1 VNWQTRPSAVVGCPA
16 SLSPVNAESP
26 THVLPGFEE
35 DLDDDHA
42 DDPAPAGRRSRWRGR
57 SGLVVNGV
65 ILLAVLVVAAV
76 TVWTV
81 RGSDDGG
88 GDTATQTATVD
99 TGDVTATVSANGNIA
114 SGRTVNVDFEGSG
127 GFVEEVFVKAGQKVR
142 KGEVIARVDQTSA
155 RQSLRLAQVQLASA
169 EASYDTTVQ
178 GQTSE
183 ERARDAQ
190 TVRQAELSVRTAREN
205 LAAAQQSLS
214 LTRQQQNAGL
224 RRARASLQRSQE
236 ALEQAQSAHQSN
248 PTTET
253 QQAVTEARAAVSAA
267 RSTLVQTRDTRASSL
282 LQARQ
287 QVASQRQQL
296 TSAQASL
303 ASTKAGVAVN
313 RQAPR
318 SGTVA
323 AAEAQIENAQVG
335 VDQAMTTLEQTTL
348 RAPVSGTVAAVNG
361 SVGQPSTS
369 SSTSSTS
376 STESTSSTTSSTGFV
391 TLTNVKVL
399 QVTAD
404 VAEADIADVSVGQP
418 ATVTL
423 SASGETLEG
432 SVTAVDAVETVTNNV
447 VEYGVTVT
455 LDGAKGVKLG
465 QSTQV
470 VVTTGS
476 SQSVLRVSSSAL
488 TTIGDRTTATVQHDD
503 GTTST
508 VSVVTGLEGDGFT
521 EVLDGLAEGD
531 VVVLPEQAD
540 PSGGF
545 TFPGGGGLGGLG

>member
-1 VNWQTRPSAVVGCPA
+1 VSAD
-16 SLSPVNAESP
+16 NP
-26 THVLPGFEE
+26 THVLPGYAE
-35 DLDDDHA
+35 DLDGDTA
-42 DDPAPAGRRSRWRGR
+42 DDPGPSPRRSLWRGR

-65 ILLAVLVVAAV
+65 ILLALLVVAAL

-81 RGSDDGG
+81 RGSVDDG
-88 GDTATQTATVD
+88 AASESQTSTVD

-127 GFVEEVFVKAGQKVR
+127 GVVEEIYVKAGQKVR
-142 KGEVIARVDQTSA
+142 RGQVLARVDQTSA
-155 RQSLRLAQVQLASA
+155 QQSLQLARAQLKSA
-169 EASYDTTVQ
+169 EASYATTVQ
-178 GQTSE
+178 GQTSA
-183 ERARDAQ
+183 ERARDAES
-190 TVRQAELSVRTAREN
+190 VDQAEVSVRTAREN

-214 LTRQQQNAGL
+214 LTLQQQNAAL
-224 RRARASLQRSQE
+224 RRARSSLENARSR
-236 ALEQAQSAHQSN
+236 LEQAQAAHQAN
-248 PTTET
+248 PTAEN
-253 QQAVTEARAAVSAA
+253 QQAVAEARAAVSAA
-267 RSTLVQTRDTRASSL
+267 RTSLVQTRDTRASSL

-313 RQAPR
+313 QQAPR

-369 SSTSSTS
+369 SGTSSTG
-376 STESTSSTTSSTGFV
+376 STTETTSSTTSSTGFV
-391 TLTNVKVL
+391 TITNVKVL

-404 VAEADIADVSVGQP
+404 VAEADIAGIAVGQ
-418 ATVTL
+418 AVTVTL
-423 SASGETLEG
+423 SASGQTLEG

-455 LDGAKGVKLG
+455 LDDVKGVKLG

-476 SQSVLRVSSSAL
+476 AQGVLRVTSSAL

-521 EVLDGLAEGD
+521 EVLDGLVEGD
-531 VVVLPEQAD
+531 VVVLPQQAD